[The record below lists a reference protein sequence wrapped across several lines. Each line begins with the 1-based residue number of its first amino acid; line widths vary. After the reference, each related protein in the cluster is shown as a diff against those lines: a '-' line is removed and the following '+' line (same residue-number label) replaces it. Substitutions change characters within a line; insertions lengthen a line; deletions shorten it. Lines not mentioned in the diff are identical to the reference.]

1 MPCSP
6 GHFHLK
12 CCLDEWSAICQNMEL
27 SSNSNVQHG
36 TSFEEL
42 GRQRE
47 EISEQRFFSAKW
59 QPISMCCFCVIQ
71 PLPFFLE
78 QLVEDWQ
85 SDMTTVESLGQP
97 HVSFSYAKR
106 MPIERSKA

>member
-27 SSNSNVQHG
+27 SSNSSVQHE

-47 EISEQRFFSAKW
+47 EMSRVFFCPVAAHQYVLLLCHSA
-59 QPISMCCFCVIQ
+59 S
-71 PLPFFLE
+71 FFLE

-97 HVSFSYAKR
+97 HVSFSFAKR